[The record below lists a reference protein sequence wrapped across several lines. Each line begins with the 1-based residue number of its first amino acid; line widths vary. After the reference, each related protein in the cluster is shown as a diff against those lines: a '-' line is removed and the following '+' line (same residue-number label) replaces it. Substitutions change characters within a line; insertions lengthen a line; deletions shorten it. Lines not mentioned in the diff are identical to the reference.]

1 MDAAAD
7 RSYQPGAGRLTWA
20 YAGVMAVSKRVI
32 IPVRVPEDVAQKID
46 SARGGQSR
54 SGWVSDLIDAALTET
69 DAPPKK
75 TNDAPKE
82 RRSGCPHPRARVI
95 KGFCYACG
103 KPAAI

>member
-1 MDAAAD
+1 M
-7 RSYQPGAGRLTWA
+7 AGN
-20 YAGVMAVSKRVI
+20 KRVI
-32 IPVRVPEDVAQKID
+32 IPVRVPEDVAAKID

-54 SGWVSDLIDAALTET
+54 SAWITDLIDAALGET
-69 DAPPKK
+69 APQKK
-75 TNDAPKE
+75 TYDTLKE